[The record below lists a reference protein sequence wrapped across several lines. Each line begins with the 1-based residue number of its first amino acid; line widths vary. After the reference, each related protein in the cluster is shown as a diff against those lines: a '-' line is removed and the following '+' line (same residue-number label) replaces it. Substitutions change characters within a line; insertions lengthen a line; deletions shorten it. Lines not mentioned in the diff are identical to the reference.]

1 MFLPK
6 QIIALKKIV
15 AKAVSRHAHAT
26 IRIERHPQGPRA
38 MATDGRRA
46 VVFDW
51 DEPEP
56 GKFPPIEGLS
66 ATPARQFAANVP
78 PKTLAEA
85 GRGLVKGRCRSSPS
99 HLLLDE
105 SSTSI
110 VRVAGSSNGNVT
122 RAQAKTE
129 NAAFPDCH
137 GILPTAAREGN
148 VYDPKRHGAAAFTHT
163 RIGVN
168 AKQLAQTLQVVSD
181 LATDDV
187 HNTVVMTVPVNPDR
201 PIRLDARCSGRRAAA
216 AIMPVAADFS
226 GYDPPQE
233 RPHSPALTAPVRKPR
248 RSRKPQIEN
257 QRAAAGGSG
266 AA

>member
-66 ATPARQFAANVP
+66 STPARQFAANVP
-78 PKTLAEA
+78 PKALADA
-85 GRGLVKGRCRSSPS
+85 GRGLAKGRRRSSPS

-110 VRVAGSSNGNVT
+110 VHIAGSSNGNVT
-122 RAQAKTE
+122 RAQAAVEETS
-129 NAAFPDCH
+129 FPDCNAV
-137 GILPTAAREGN
+137 LPTAGREGN

-168 AKQLAQTLQVVSD
+168 ARQLAQTLQVVSD
-181 LATDDV
+181 LAADDV

-201 PIRLDARCSGRRAAA
+201 PIRLDARCNGRRAAA

-226 GYDPPQE
+226 EYDPPQE
-233 RPHSPALTAPVRKPR
+233 RQHLSTPVEPVRKPR
-248 RSRKPQIEN
+248 RSRKPQLEN
-257 QRAAAGGSG
+257 QRPTADAGG